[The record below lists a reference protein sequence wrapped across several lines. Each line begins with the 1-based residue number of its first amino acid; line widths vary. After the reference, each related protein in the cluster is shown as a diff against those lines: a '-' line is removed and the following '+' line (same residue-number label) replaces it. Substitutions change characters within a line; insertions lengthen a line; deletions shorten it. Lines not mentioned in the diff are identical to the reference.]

1 MAHIAPDED
10 EDSHFLHV
18 LTEGHDSDSSEGQIQ
33 SGQDLLQ
40 QAPSSPSGLMLPV
53 PQADFT
59 QASAIDQGC
68 SFFTTSAQVRSEQ
81 DTSPPLL
88 DALNVLRACIEVALW
103 TTLPVL

>member
-40 QAPSSPSGLMLPV
+40 QAPSSPSGLILPV
-53 PQADFT
+53 PQADST

-68 SFFTTSAQVRSEQ
+68 SFFTTSAQVHSEQ
-81 DTSPPLL
+81 DTPPSLL
-88 DALNVLRACIEVALW
+88 DALNALRACIEVALW